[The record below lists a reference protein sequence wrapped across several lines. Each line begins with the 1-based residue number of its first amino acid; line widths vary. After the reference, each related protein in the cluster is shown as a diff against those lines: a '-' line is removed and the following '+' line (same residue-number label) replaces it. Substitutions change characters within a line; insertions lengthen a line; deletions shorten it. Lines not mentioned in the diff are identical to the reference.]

1 MKFSEQSNASIVA
14 CINEAVSRY
23 QKSDEMDEMV
33 TDIHLLPKQDTG
45 ELVVL
50 DDEDEELARTVVEDW
65 VDYDGE
71 DFDRESERILKHVL
85 NDMNAEKSFD
95 QLNIMKPYSFVLVD
109 DDCETVS
116 ELLLM
121 DDEDTLLIDET
132 LMKGLDE
139 DLNQFLAD
147 LLK

>member
-1 MKFSEQSNASIVA
+1 MKFSEQSNASIVV
-14 CINEAVSRY
+14 CIKEAVSRY
-23 QKSDEMDEMV
+23 LKSDEMDEMV

>member
-14 CINEAVSRY
+14 CIKEAVSRY
-23 QKSDEMDEMV
+23 LKSDEMDEMV

-50 DDEDEELARTVVEDW
+50 DDEDEELARTIVEDW

-71 DFDRESERILKHVL
+71 DFDKESERILKHVL

-121 DDEDTLLIDET
+121 DDEETLLIDET

>member
-95 QLNIMKPYSFVLVD
+95 QLNIMALVTGIFLMHGSFELVSVFS
-109 DDCETVS
+109 VS
-116 ELLLM
+116 FS
-121 DDEDTLLIDET
+121 
-132 LMKGLDE
+132 GWY
-139 DLNQFLAD
+139 
-147 LLK
+147 

>member
-23 QKSDEMDEMV
+23 LKSDEMDEMV

>member
-1 MKFSEQSNASIVA
+1 MIYTKQAITLEDQ
-14 CINEAVSRY
+14 IN
-23 QKSDEMDEMV
+23 
-33 TDIHLLPKQDTG
+33 ILKQRG
-45 ELVVL
+45 LIL
-50 DDEDEELARTVVEDW
+50 DDEDEELARTIVEDW